1 MYVQL
6 YICIGGIDL
15 DIGALQDQVSTLT
28 QALSTVM
35 EEKSK
40 MEMSFQ
46 QDKKNLLVSLNEVM
60 NGWMDGWMVR

>member
-1 MYVQL
+1 ML
-6 YICIGGIDL
+6 GGIDL
-15 DIGALQDQVSTLT
+15 DVGALQDQVSTLT

-40 MEMSFQ
+40 METSFQ

-60 NGWMDGWMVR
+60 NGWMDGWRDGWRDE